1 MFAGAPN
8 KHVIFE
14 HSDSKCCELSS
25 QVIQVTTHIANGK
38 QKNDEN
44 FVKITLKTSKHMFGS
59 VIIHSVDLWKLHF
72 RIPPN

>member
-1 MFAGAPN
+1 MFVGAPN

-14 HSDSKCCELSS
+14 HLDSKCCELSA
-25 QVIQVTTHIANGK
+25 QVIQLTTHIANGK

-44 FVKITLKTSKHMFGS
+44 FVKITIKTSKPMFEN

-72 RIPPN
+72 RIQPN